1 MTGAG
6 NLNRRL
12 TLEAPAE
19 TDDGSGGVTRSYAAA
34 ASLWAQLV
42 PLSARADAAA
52 DSLGGALR
60 YRIVVRAG
68 PAITTRH
75 RLRDGARIFR
85 ILAAGPSADH
95 RFIEIE
101 AEARED

>member
-1 MTGAG
+1 MTGASD
-6 NLNRRL
+6 LNRRL
-12 TLEAPAE
+12 TLEAPSD
-19 TDDGSGGVTRSYAAA
+19 TDDGAGGVTRDYAAA
-34 ASLWAQLV
+34 ASLWAQLL

-60 YRIVVRAG
+60 CRIVVRAG
-68 PAITTRH
+68 PVITTRH

-85 ILAAGPSADH
+85 ILAAGPSADR